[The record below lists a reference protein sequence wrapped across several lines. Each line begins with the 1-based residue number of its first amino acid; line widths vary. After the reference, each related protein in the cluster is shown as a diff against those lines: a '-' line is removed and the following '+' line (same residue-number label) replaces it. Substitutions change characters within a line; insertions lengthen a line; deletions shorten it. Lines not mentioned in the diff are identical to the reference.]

1 MVDQFARECLLL
13 VTDRSLTGRKVAWT
27 LPLVVAERS
36 PPASIT
42 VDIGSEFYIRTVEA
56 QADPYV

>member
-1 MVDQFARECLLL
+1 

-27 LPLVVAERS
+27 LSLVVAERS
-36 PPASIT
+36 PPAAIT